1 MKDFVKY
8 IKMMRYALQF
18 KMIIILSALFFVFGI
33 IFEIAGMGATD
44 SSYSLPALY
53 LALTGMYF
61 YQMVF
66 SCTVSKMVQSSPMK
80 KKLQVTGP
88 ILITFISSLIVFAV
102 YVALRLIK
110 ITPEFLYDN
119 NITYPRAYSTIP
131 FMAVWLFIFFV
142 YMAFSYRSFILSM
155 VFIFLTIIGILG
167 FSFKTEIFIRMSEN
181 LIGADNSPLMIII
194 VSLAII
200 IAGAVIG
207 YILSLLL
214 YKKPISEMAVRYALR
229 QAQNK

>member
-66 SCTVSKMVQSSPMK
+66 SCTVSKMVQASPMK

-119 NITYPRAYSTIP
+119 NVTYPRAYSTIP
-131 FMAVWLFIFFV
+131 FMAVWI
-142 YMAFSYRSFILSM
+142 
-155 VFIFLTIIGILG
+155 FIFLTIIGILG